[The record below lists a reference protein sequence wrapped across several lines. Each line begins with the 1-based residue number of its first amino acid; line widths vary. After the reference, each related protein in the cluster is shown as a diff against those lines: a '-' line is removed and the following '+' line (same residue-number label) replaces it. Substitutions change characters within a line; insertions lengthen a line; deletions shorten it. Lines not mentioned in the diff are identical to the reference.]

1 MHNRKTRILTLLVV
15 ILASLL
21 LSQIIAGA
29 VNKRYEE
36 PERNKGRIP
45 ENLVWNE
52 ETGGYYDPSE
62 YTWDSER
69 GAYKESFSQPELK
82 NGTLSRGQQRL
93 DWCNSKKDSTKKLEQ
108 ALVKYFEYWRA
119 NPSFSSVYK
128 IENDKA
134 MKYLVELGE
143 EHIPEMLA
151 IAKNEY
157 IWAGTLLHAI
167 EIISGIDVPPGY
179 HDGSEEGLKKWIGYV
194 EEKLVENGLVEKE

>member
-1 MHNRKTRILTLLVV
+1 MYIKKTRIIALSVV

-69 GAYKESFSQPELK
+69 GIYKESFAQPELK
-82 NGTLSRGQQRL
+82 NGTLSY
-93 DWCNSKKDSTKKLEQ
+93 NF
-108 ALVKYFEYWRA
+108 V
-119 NPSFSSVYK
+119 
-128 IENDKA
+128 
-134 MKYLVELGE
+134 
-143 EHIPEMLA
+143 
-151 IAKNEY
+151 
-157 IWAGTLLHAI
+157 
-167 EIISGIDVPPGY
+167 
-179 HDGSEEGLKKWIGYV
+179 
-194 EEKLVENGLVEKE
+194 